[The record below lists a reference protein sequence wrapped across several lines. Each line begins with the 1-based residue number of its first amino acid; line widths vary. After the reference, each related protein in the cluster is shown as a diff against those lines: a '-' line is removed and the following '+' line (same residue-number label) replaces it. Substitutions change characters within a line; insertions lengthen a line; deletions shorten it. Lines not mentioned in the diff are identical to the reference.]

1 MICIR
6 LNTASNAPNHDMLKH
21 DLQNLKATLKKK
33 IRCAKAK
40 YYDDIFDKNKSNI
53 HHTLAAIKEILGKFK
68 NKHEFPDYFTLDGKM
83 ISDSL
88 SIANCFNIFF
98 SKVGLKLAENII
110 YNGTKSVSSYLKHHV
125 TSCFHFECVT
135 PAIVNK
141 YISELAAKKQL
152 WAWQHILNLTEALGH
167 SCSFSTNCHD

>member
-1 MICIR
+1 MS
-6 LNTASNAPNHDMLKH
+6 TASDAPNHDMLKH

-33 IRCAKAK
+33 IRCAKSK
-40 YYDDIFDKNKSNI
+40 YYADIFDKNKSNI
-53 HHTLAAIKEILGKFK
+53 RHTWAAIKEILGKF
-68 NKHEFPDYFTLDGKM
+68 GKM

-98 SKVGLKLAENII
+98 SKVGLKLAENIT

-135 PAIVNK
+135 PATVNK
-141 YISELAAKKQL
+141 YISELAAKT
-152 WAWQHILNLTEALGH
+152 AVGLTTYPQSYWSA
-167 SCSFSTNCHD
+167 